1 MKPKLYALLGAVS
14 AAVFLPACTSLPQ
27 APEGYIKAGKS
38 HVYWIDPATGKK
50 HNVYWINPATSKQGG
65 YLIPGAAWQ
74 KATALKTGQAH

>member
-1 MKPKLYALLGAVS
+1 MKLKLYALLGAVS
-14 AAVFLPACTSLPQ
+14 AAVFLSACTSLPQ

-50 HNVYWINPATSKQGG
+50 HYVYRINQETSKQGG